1 MQAIFSSIFSI
12 FVFVVIGFIACR
24 VNILPK
30 ETHAPLLSFV
40 LNITTPCLILASVN
54 SSELD
59 TKTFSNTIWTLVL
72 TLVLFVIFSFVSIG
86 LSRLMKKT
94 SRNEKNV
101 LSVAMLTCNSGF
113 MGLPVSQAAF
123 GPAIFYL
130 MVIQNL
136 AFNVY
141 LFTGVVMQF
150 HAGEKALIEKRNI
163 FPAIRRLLKPLFS
176 FSSIMSFLA
185 IFFLFAQIRIPEYPA
200 GILEDIGNITVPLS
214 MMIVGAQLGTCSVV
228 NVISDRRLLYVSF
241 CKLIIQPGLA
251 LLILYFLPIDD
262 SVKLTIVLSF
272 AFPAAVLGAALA
284 ESENKD
290 STRMAEAVA
299 TSTVLSMATL
309 PIWIIILGAL
319 FPLA

>member
-12 FVFVVIGFIACR
+12 FIFVLIGFIACR

-54 SSELD
+54 SSELN

-72 TLVLFVIFSFVSIG
+72 TLVLFLIFSFVSLG

-94 SRNEKNV
+94 SRDEKNV

-150 HAGEKALIEKRNI
+150 HAGEKALIDKRQI

-176 FSSIMSFLA
+176 FSSVMSFVA
-185 IFFLFAQIRIPEYPA
+185 IFFLFEHIRIPAYPA

-214 MMIVGAQLGTCSVV
+214 MMIVGAQLGTCNLV
-228 NVISDRRLLYVSF
+228 NVISDWRLLYVSF
-241 CKLIIQPGLA
+241 CKLIVQPGLA
-251 LLILYFLPIDD
+251 LLLPIAD
-262 SVKLTIVLSF
+262 SVKLTLVLSF

-319 FPLA
+319 FPLG